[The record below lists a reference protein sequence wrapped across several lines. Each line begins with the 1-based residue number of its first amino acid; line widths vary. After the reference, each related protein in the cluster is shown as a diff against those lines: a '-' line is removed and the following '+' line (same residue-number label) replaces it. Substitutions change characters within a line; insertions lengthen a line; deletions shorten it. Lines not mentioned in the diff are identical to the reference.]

1 MCVAAAQQFVFKQR
15 KFIKYNIF
23 AVANFAVD
31 RLKLPAPPTGFR
43 GKQRMFGNSLSL
55 LAPDLAAGLGFADLG
70 RFILSLDELG
80 PKLIGA

>member
-1 MCVAAAQQFVFKQR
+1 MADNVCLVIAPPPTFVADNVCLV
-15 KFIKYNIF
+15 I
-23 AVANFAVD
+23 
-31 RLKLPAPPTGFR
+31 APPTDFR
-43 GKQRMFGNSLSL
+43 GKQCMFGNSLNL